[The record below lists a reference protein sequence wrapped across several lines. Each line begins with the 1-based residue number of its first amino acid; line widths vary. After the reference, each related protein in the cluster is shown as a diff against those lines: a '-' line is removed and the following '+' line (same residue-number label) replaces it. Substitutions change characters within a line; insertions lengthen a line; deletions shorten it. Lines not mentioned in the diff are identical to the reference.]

1 VLQERE
7 ERKKGTAPATLAVP
21 KMPFPQHN
29 ESWRRNLSGVFQVW
43 SSCPK
48 PTSPGLA
55 CGVAFPL
62 ASPPPCPS
70 PCPSFNR
77 PFTATAAFHL
87 RLLSTTSIVGDLRSS
102 ASLRHSACWTNASS
116 PHHVDSRHT
125 TRRSAEHEY
134 LCTSHHTRHKSSAI
148 SPLKRN
154 LQPFQKHAPSTAV
167 HRHLRYEMSSKH
179 GVATRQSLV
188 DRACDIL
195 PEKLLP
201 SRMPADK
208 RLELGSRVGA
218 ECPWRLAHA
227 APYHSCPSFAKFDM
241 PPQVS
246 PASPNPAVMSTVG
259 SAGALGTIMSIYVG
273 QQPAHMC

>member
-7 ERKKGTAPATLAVP
+7 ERKKGRAPATLAVP

-62 ASPPPCPS
+62 ASPPWPP
-70 PCPSFNR
+70 PFPSFNR
-77 PFTATAAFHL
+77 PFTATVVF
-87 RLLSTTSIVGDLRSS
+87 RPRPLSTMSIVSNLGSS
-102 ASLRHSACWTNASS
+102 ADLRHSGWTIPSS
-116 PHHVDSRHT
+116 SQPCRFTSY
-125 TRRSAEHEY
+125 TRSVEHEY

-148 SPLKRN
+148 SPLDLN
-154 LQPFQKHAPSTAV
+154 LQSFQKLASSTAV
-167 HRHLRYEMSSKH
+167 HRHLRYETPSKH
-179 GVATRQSLV
+179 GVATRQSPAG
-188 DRACDIL
+188 RACDLL

-201 SRMPADK
+201 SRMSTDK

-227 APYHSCPSFAKFDM
+227 TPYHSWPSFAKFDM
-241 PPQVS
+241 PPRVS
-246 PASPNPAVMSTVG
+246 PASPNPAVVSVVG
-259 SAGALGTIMSIYVG
+259 SAGALGAIIPICIG
-273 QQPAHMC
+273 QQPTHMC